1 MTCGLILSCA
11 RWQHSWPV
19 RRGALAP
26 CHPTLDSEGGWSLVD
41 PGTLYIPLYIRRQC
55 RHNDGAYPITKARM
69 PKLVSEREQ
78 LGAGALLV

>member
-1 MTCGLILSCA
+1 M
-11 RWQHSWPV
+11 
-19 RRGALAP
+19 
-26 CHPTLDSEGGWSLVD
+26 DSEGGWSLVD